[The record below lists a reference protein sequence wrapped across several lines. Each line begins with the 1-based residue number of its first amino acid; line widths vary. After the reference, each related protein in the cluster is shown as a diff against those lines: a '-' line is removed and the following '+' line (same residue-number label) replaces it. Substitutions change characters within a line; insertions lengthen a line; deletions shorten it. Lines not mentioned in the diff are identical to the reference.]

1 MEFKRKRRNNKN
13 FKKHYKES
21 LDNDF
26 NKNLYLNNLK
36 LYDLSL
42 KTYNHI
48 KENKKEIIAFI
59 D

>member
-1 MEFKRKRRNNKN
+1 MPG
-13 FKKHYKES
+13 YKES

-26 NKNLYLNNLK
+26 YKNLFLNNLK

-42 KTYNHI
+42 ETYNHI